1 MQYHM
6 DFKNSL
12 IWTMILYLPPDLG
25 KKSGTVQ
32 MKKITNLDDDGISP
46 QKWVKDGISGFSK
59 IFDQNSISVWN
70 SALNHVK
77 VTAIS

>member
-1 MQYHM
+1 M

-32 MKKITNLDDDGISP
+32 MKKITNLDDDGILP
-46 QKWVKDGISGFSK
+46 QNLGKNNCTIWISK
-59 IFDQNSISVWN
+59 IHQFG
-70 SALNHVK
+70 
-77 VTAIS
+77 